1 MALHEA
7 TEANFE
13 TEVLNAAKPVVVDF
27 WAEWCGP
34 CKMMT
39 PVLESVSEKYVD
51 QLSIYKLDTD
61 AHQKIAADYE
71 ITGIPCCIVFTNG
84 KESGRIVGFRSEDAF
99 VDELK
104 KHIEL

>member
-7 TEANFE
+7 TEANFK
-13 TEVLNAAKPVVVDF
+13 TEILEASKPIVVDF

-39 PVLESVSEKYVD
+39 PVLEAVSEKYAD

-61 AHQKIAADYE
+61 ANQETAATYE
-71 ITGIPCCIVFTNG
+71 ITGIPCCIIFKDG
-84 KESGRIVGFRSEDAF
+84 EEAGRIVGFRSEDAF